1 MTKHN
6 KVKMYSNG
14 TCMHISIDGVE
25 LNHVLS
31 AEIKKGGSYPKLL
44 LEIECD
50 IETLNKEEYKKKI
63 QVINTEIDEDDLV
76 MFIRNYLNGS
86 LI

>member
-1 MTKHN
+1 MIYSKHIRKDVNVMNKHN

-25 LNHVLS
+25 LNHILS

-50 IETLNKEEYKKKI
+50 IETLNKDEYKKCVLDKHT
-63 QVINTEIDEDDLV
+63 ND
-76 MFIRNYLNGS
+76 
-86 LI
+86 